1 MTHVTCRLTAKNRDQ
16 LRNPTLGNWVWA
28 TFTFYLPCLL
38 LICILCLSHAVKA
51 GGSGDVWCGGCSESG
66 SGQDGDW
73 RFMYNTA
80 SVVTGQTDEYS
91 WAAQHVLSL
100 DTDHCTLQFT
110 VPPGI
115 QVKQELLR
123 MWKWKM
129 LRRIMW
135 NVKVLLWKWEFLLF
149 KFQWFRSL
157 LQTMMMMYLLGY
169 LKKQFW

>member
-80 SVVTGQTDEYS
+80 SVVTEQTDEYS
-91 WAAQHVLSL
+91 WAAQYVLSL

-110 VPPGI
+110 APPGI
-115 QVKQELLR
+115 QVKQELLPH
-123 MWKWKM
+123 
-129 LRRIMW
+129 
-135 NVKVLLWKWEFLLF
+135 VKVENAQENYVKCQGTSVKVRVFAI
-149 KFQWFRSL
+149 QIS
-157 LQTMMMMYLLGY
+157 MI
-169 LKKQFW
+169 